1 MGLHALRYIKREATV
16 LCLGRSRLIKN
27 MHSGWPWKLS
37 EIHYND
43 GYSEKRLWQR
53 QQRMEDQMCPR
64 RADYSRYNY
73 TLSRIREEANGLK
86 AGSKTAKMKGLI
98 CQVQGV
104 FIEYS
109 RLSDTLEVI

>member
-1 MGLHALRYIKREATV
+1 MMDTQRRDCGKGSKEWKTRCV
-16 LCLGRSRLIKN
+16 LGQLTIPGKIN
-27 MHSGWPWKLS
+27 V
-37 EIHYND
+37 
-43 GYSEKRLWQR
+43 
-53 QQRMEDQMCPR
+53 
-64 RADYSRYNY
+64 
-73 TLSRIREEANGLK
+73 SRIWEEANGLR